1 MLARAQAA
9 QEIADLAGTTVEAVG
24 FLDGVGSHPWVGAR
38 HVLAEHRRDGSQDDP
53 RRIASIVHLEPWTRG
68 VGKPLQMDRGPAVR
82 VGGGDGLLFAQ
93 AAVESDRKDPRRVV
107 VDRAAHS
114 DDAVDMRPQRLGDR
128 LGEARAQDDE
138 LDRGSGSL
146 ERLGDRIAPDESRL
160 TVRVVEVQ
168 PVWFVVRRGG
178 CADVPP
184 GCQARRP
191 RDGRRTMAAEMD
203 HGRLALTQLTQQ
215 IERLRCPSSDE
226 VEPIAIAAALQL
238 GMDRAHLAIEQQR
251 RGPGWARRQEQ
262 DHMLL
267 RPRSGLR

>member
-107 VDRAAHS
+107 VDRAAHAH
-114 DDAVDMRPQRLGDR
+114 DAIDVSAQGLGNRRRVARVQHDEPDVCTHRTEGARDR
-128 LGEARAQDDE
+128 LGRHQLAA
-138 LDRGSGSL
+138 
-146 ERLGDRIAPDESRL
+146 
-160 TVRVVEVQ
+160 TVRAVEHHAALLV
-168 PVWFVVRRGG
+168 PGERCNDIAALLPIRG
-178 CADVPP
+178 A
-184 GCQARRP
+184 
-191 RDGRRTMAAEMD
+191 
-203 HGRLALTQLTQQ
+203 GRLRAV
-215 IERLRCPSSDE
+215 SAE
-226 VEPIAIAAALQL
+226 VHDGGLQL
-238 GMDRAHLAIEQQR
+238 A
-251 RGPGWARRQEQ
+251 
-262 DHMLL
+262 
-267 RPRSGLR
+267 